1 MKQRKI
7 EKTVEQ
13 IMHQIANEPNLFV
26 SIEPVI
32 DSSQTQNPLAQTRS
46 QLAVFINT
54 KNTSDI
60 NWVARW
66 FTPSEEILDFFGAPA
81 ESLEFCHARA
91 EFFIPLQYFPEEFED
106 AFNLHKQLSP
116 CH

>member
-13 IMHQIANEPNLFV
+13 IMHQIANEPNLYV

-32 DSSQTQNPLAQTRS
+32 DPSRTRN
-46 QLAVFINT
+46 QLAVFVNSPIYWSKKPGLDFVT
-54 KNTSDI
+54 IGD
-60 NWVARW
+60 
-66 FTPSEEILDFFGAPA
+66 PSEVRNFFGAPA
-81 ESLEFCHARA
+81 ESLEFCYARNK
-91 EFFIPLQYFPEEFED
+91 FYIPLQYFPEDFE
-106 AFNLHKQLSP
+106 AALNLHKQLSP